1 MSDKYIV
8 WEDKYKVGY
17 KRIDDQHLELIEI
30 INDLHDCM
38 DNRDSE
44 NEELKAEFKKAL
56 RKTVDYV
63 AFHFSYEEKI
73 MSAIDYSIAKDHITK
88 HRGFSVKVVDE
99 VNMYEN
105 GNSIVIEDFI
115 KFLRDWLINHIM
127 VDDKKF
133 VEELKI
139 KLSKMS
145 ENDMQ

>member
-1 MSDKYIV
+1 MNLINFFQIHNKLKVIDGGQGSGNFGHAGRPGQVGGSGGGAQATDDYI
-8 WEDKYKVGY
+8 
-17 KRIDDQHLELIEI
+17 
-30 INDLHDCM
+30 
-38 DNRDSE
+38 
-44 NEELKAEFKKAL
+44 
-56 RKTVDYV
+56 
-63 AFHFSYEEKI
+63 
-73 MSAIDYSIAKDHITK
+73 
-88 HRGFSVKVVDE
+88 RGFSVKVVDE

-139 KLSKMS
+139 KLSNMS